1 MMAITEEA
9 IWNCVRDYWRLE
21 VIRAPVERDR
31 RLASVRGRRRTTE
44 AYGAPIVMD
53 TTALER
59 LSRSIQSA
67 IAVATG
73 FQATGI
79 RDHRSRIPTR
89 VLLARCYG
97 VFYQL
102 EIHGTAVAGD
112 IESVE
117 LTLIV
122 PATGN
127 RPVVHL
133 MDADIEVFAAD
144 LIEALEVMKGRRTH
158 PDGRR
163 YPS

>member
-1 MMAITEEA
+1 MVAIVEEA

-21 VIRAPVERDR
+21 VIRAPFERDR
-31 RLASVRGRRRTTE
+31 RLVSVRGRRRTTE
-44 AYGAPIVMD
+44 AYGAPLVMD

-59 LSRSIQSA
+59 LTRSFQAA

-79 RDHRSRIPTR
+79 RDHRSRFPTR
-89 VLLARCYG
+89 VQLARCYG
-97 VFYQL
+97 AFCQL

-117 LTLIV
+117 LSLTV
-122 PATGN
+122 PKAGS

-133 MDADIEVFAAD
+133 IDADIEVFAAD
-144 LIEALEVMKGRRTH
+144 LVEALELMRSRGTH